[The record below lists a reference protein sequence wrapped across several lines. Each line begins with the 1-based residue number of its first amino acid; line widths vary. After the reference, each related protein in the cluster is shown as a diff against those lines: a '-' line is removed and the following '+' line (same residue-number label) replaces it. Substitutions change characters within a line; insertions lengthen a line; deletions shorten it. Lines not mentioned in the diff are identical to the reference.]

1 MSSAVEIPASPEVKD
16 PTSEVIDQTAEIAME
31 SRADVELVSEV
42 TLNSASTADRSEQ
55 TDNTSNITAE
65 EYVQTIDRLEKVIT
79 GLQLKVGIFIPCL
92 VEYNVLTQHRVLVVI
107 FHIFSKSS
115 IKILQ
120 EIFLCKQVQLVIDL
134 TVLV

>member
-79 GLQLKVGIFIPCL
+79 GLQLKVGIF
-92 VEYNVLTQHRVLVVI
+92 T
-107 FHIFSKSS
+107 
-115 IKILQ
+115 IKASYHA
-120 EIFLCKQVQLVIDL
+120 E
-134 TVLV
+134 